1 MPQPLRIA
9 LIAFA
14 LLGIAVFVGS
24 LFLRAFKQSE
34 NPVRLAVRWV
44 FTVLI
49 AAVLYT
55 IAAKVLKGSTSSFV
69 GGAVQAGMVVIS
81 CLVGGIIL
89 SIMWAPS
96 LGQIL
101 ISPLTSM
108 FDGGSE
114 ELEPAP
120 LYSTAEGLRRR
131 GKFREAIYAIQE
143 QLQKFPNNFTGQL
156 MVAEIQA
163 ENLNDLQ
170 AAQTTIH
177 RICEQKNH
185 APASLVFALNS
196 LADWHLRFA
205 QDAEAARAALEKII
219 ALLPDTEFER
229 AAANR
234 IAHLGSRSV
243 LLQSH
248 EPDKL
253 TLKPGVEYLGLLK
266 DQSHLM
272 PKEKPLE
279 DEAEQ
284 LAAHLAT
291 HPLDHEARERLAII
305 YARHY
310 RQLELA
316 TQQIEQLV
324 ALPGESPKHVARWL
338 NLLADLQIEVT
349 NKTDLAEQTLR
360 RIVVLFPNQ
369 APADLAG
376 LRLSSLPLELKHY
389 EKTRVVK
396 FAPGEDEVRPR

>member
-9 LIAFA
+9 LIGFA
-14 LLGIAVFVGS
+14 LLGIVFFVGS
-24 LFLRAFKQSE
+24 LFVRAFRRSE

-44 FTVLI
+44 FTLLI
-49 AAVLYT
+49 AAAIYLL
-55 IAAKVLKGSTSSFV
+55 AARVMKSSPGSFAEGAML
-69 GGAVQAGMVVIS
+69 GGIVAVS
-81 CLVGGIIL
+81 CVAAGIIL
-89 SIMWAPS
+89 SLMWAPS
-96 LGQIL
+96 IAQIMF
-101 ISPLTSM
+101 SPLTSM

-131 GKFREAIYAIQE
+131 GRFRESIYAIQE
-143 QLQKFPNNFTGQL
+143 QLQKFPHDFTGQL

-170 AAQTTIH
+170 AAQTTVH
-177 RICEQKNH
+177 RVCEQKNH

-205 QDAEAARAALEKII
+205 QDAEAARAALQKII
-219 ALLPDTEFER
+219 ALFPGTEFER

-248 EPDKL
+248 EPDRL
-253 TLKPGVEYLGLLK
+253 ILKPGVEYLGLLK
-266 DQSHLM
+266 DQSHLL
-272 PKEKPLE
+272 PREKPLE

-291 HPLDHEARERLAII
+291 HPLDHEARERLAVI

-310 RQLELA
+310 GQLDLA
-316 TQQIEQLV
+316 TEQIEQLV
-324 ALPGESPKHVARWL
+324 ALPGESPRHVARWL

-360 RIVVLFPNQ
+360 RVVDLFPNQ

-376 LRLSSLPLELKHY
+376 LRLSTLALELKHY
-389 EKTRVVK
+389 EKARVVK
-396 FAPGEDEVRPR
+396 FAPGENEPRRS